1 MGLSLVCLAPY
12 ILWEIFFP
20 PAIDI
25 TAYSESIDYE
35 FRDSDYAFDFAELN
49 DDAEWV
55 RIN

>member
-1 MGLSLVCLAPY
+1 MGLILVCLAPY
-12 ILWEIFFP
+12 ILWEMFFP

-35 FRDSDYAFDFAELN
+35 FRDPDYAFDFAELN